1 MLRQEVPI
9 AISMD
14 AILEGNEDFTSR
26 LRLEME
32 TERGVTV
39 RPDEAIITILDD
51 DSKRM
56 ILEQ

>member
-1 MLRQEVPI
+1 MPI

-51 DSKRM
+51 DSKGM
-56 ILEQ
+56 ILEH